1 MTPEIDTEAAPFW
14 FHEGQLAAWD
24 SEAEETVCC
33 CGTQGGK
40 TAIQAL
46 WLLREIVRCYKALK
60 KLEAD
65 GNQQVR
71 KLRGRLNF
79 LYVGPTLTLLDAQAI
94 PLFEDLFV
102 HEHGLG
108 RLIKGNK
115 PKFFFSPE
123 GLAKLGMVGCK
134 SCTVHFAYA
143 NASSNLE
150 SVTALA
156 GVWDEGGQKENKL
169 ASYRAFNRRLKIARS
184 LGMGRRLHGTTP
196 YEWGWFKDHLV
207 DPAKT
212 PVLTGDVQNHRSE
225 NGKIELVNWPSWMSP
240 VMSEDEC
247 RAELEKMP
255 VEEWEMMYMGLFR
268 RPRGKIYDCF
278 DPDLNTCPRFKIP
291 RAWPRYFG
299 LDFGP
304 IHTAC
309 IMFAQELR
317 RTEDGEWGEPT
328 GRYIG
333 YREYKTTR
341 KTDTETN
348 AKAILLGEGPMV
360 PAVAKGGNST
370 EDGSRGDFSQYGLY
384 ISKPIEPDVWAGIT
398 IVYGLLSTGRMVF
411 FTDLPMV
418 RNEFDSYSRELDE
431 MDEPIERTIKNK
443 ASYHLMDAV
452 RYIGPNLRTGPN
464 RVETPR
470 DQRKVAVSMP
480 SLK

>member
-1 MTPEIDTEAAPFW
+1 
-14 FHEGQLAAWD
+14 L
-24 SEAEETVCC
+24 EAE
-33 CGTQGGK
+33 
-40 TAIQAL
+40 
-46 WLLREIVRCYKALK
+46 
-60 KLEAD
+60 
-65 GNQQVR
+65 GNSQVR

-123 GLAKLGMVGCK
+123 GLAKLGMDCK

-207 DPAKT
+207 DPAKV
-212 PVLTGDVQNHRSE
+212 PVKTGDVHVHRSGCLKWFNCDE
-225 NGKIELVNWPSWMSP
+225 PETGGPQFRKVGEQWQEERLVADGKIELVNWPSWLSP
-240 VMSEDEC
+240 VMSETEC

-255 VEEWEMMYMGLFR
+255 LEEWEMMYMGLFR

-278 DPDLNTCPRFKIP
+278 DPDLNTCKRFKIP

-317 RTEDGEWGEPT
+317 RTEEGWGEPT
-328 GRYIG
+328 GRYIA

-348 AKAILLGEGPMV
+348 AKAILYGEGPMV
-360 PAVAKGGNST
+360 PAIAKGGNST

-411 FTDLPMV
+411 FDDLPMV
-418 RNEFDSYSRELDE
+418 RGEFDSYSRELDE

-452 RYIGPNLRTGPN
+452 RYIAPNLRTGPN
-464 RVETPR
+464 RIDTPR
-470 DQRKVAVSMP
+470 DTPKVAMSMP
-480 SLK
+480 SLH